1 MKCRCGKEAVFVSRE
16 IPRCRNCFKRFFEN
30 RTKRTLRK
38 YVSPGE
44 KVAVAVSGG
53 RDSLTALHIMSK
65 FLIKK
70 PIALVVDEG
79 IGGYREKAAAFAK
92 EYCEQGEIPFHLFSF
107 REEYGVTVDELVK
120 KQKYSCSYCGVLR
133 RRLLNRKARELGA
146 DKLVTGHNLD
156 DEAEAAMLNFLKADI
171 GRMARMGV
179 VGGVVKDSGFVPR
192 IKPLRE
198 APKEEVTLY
207 SKIEGI
213 RGADKKCPY
222 IVNAFRAEVR
232 EMLKKLERGHPGT
245 KTAVLKSSERIS
257 ECLKK
262 SFKGKPNRCRVC
274 GEPCTGEVCKSC
286 KMLKKAKAE
295 IIR

>member
-1 MKCRCGKEAVFVSRE
+1 M
-16 IPRCRNCFKRFFEN
+16 
-30 RTKRTLRK
+30 
-38 YVSPGE
+38 
-44 KVAVAVSGG
+44 AVSGG

-79 IGGYREKAAAFAK
+79 IRGYREKAAAFAK

-179 VGGVVKDSGFVPR
+179 VGGG
-192 IKPLRE
+192 
-198 APKEEVTLY
+198 Y
-207 SKIEGI
+207 
-213 RGADKKCPY
+213 
-222 IVNAFRAEVR
+222 
-232 EMLKKLERGHPGT
+232 
-245 KTAVLKSSERIS
+245 
-257 ECLKK
+257 
-262 SFKGKPNRCRVC
+262 
-274 GEPCTGEVCKSC
+274 
-286 KMLKKAKAE
+286 
-295 IIR
+295 